1 MKNLENTILNEVE
14 ELERR
19 IKEGED
25 LNINEI
31 KEIETK
37 LESLDKIDTNLEYLL
52 KHKLLKLR
60 RKSLKNTN
68 KATKWDLFCE
78 DMDEIEGIEPIIQLI
93 DFINERKDN
102 AISKEELGELE
113 AMYTNIL
120 PLIHEKLSA
129 YDRDRAIKEFNKKI
143 KLFNNR
149 LSRVIEDDF
158 GSWIKQLRLAKGY
171 SLKDLENAS
180 GVTASYIHR
189 IESGSRKTP
198 SVPVA
203 EKLAIGLGVSPDE
216 FLRKLNLVSS
226 DTVDRK
232 IALTELIAK
241 STFTINEEQVTIE
254 QKNTLLNVINS
265 ILNADWTADS
275 KFNEGMNIVN
285 EIDKFKATL
294 NK

>member
-1 MKNLENTILNEVE
+1 MQ
-14 ELERR
+14 ER
-19 IKEGED
+19 
-25 LNINEI
+25 
-31 KEIETK
+31 
-37 LESLDKIDTNLEYLL
+37 
-52 KHKLLKLR
+52 
-60 RKSLKNTN
+60 
-68 KATKWDLFCE
+68 
-78 DMDEIEGIEPIIQLI
+78 
-93 DFINERKDN
+93 
-102 AISKEELGELE
+102 
-113 AMYTNIL
+113 
-120 PLIHEKLSA
+120 
-129 YDRDRAIKEFNKKI
+129 
-143 KLFNNR
+143 
-149 LSRVIEDDF
+149 
-158 GSWIKQLRLAKGY
+158 
-171 SLKDLENAS
+171 
-180 GVTASYIHR
+180 
-189 IESGSRKTP
+189 TP

-226 DTVDRK
+226 DAVDRT

>member
-102 AISKEELGELE
+102 AISKEELAELE